1 MSRFS
6 LFLTVGVLAFVGQ
19 SQYGRREQTPPA
31 PPALTP
37 FIDVHTHF
45 DEHDPEGAVRAVLQ
59 AITREKAAKIYLQ
72 IPPFGAD
79 DSMSPMSYDAEVILP
94 ALKTHAGRVG
104 VLGGGG
110 TLNPIIMR
118 SVATG
123 DVGPSVRQTFKDRAE
138 ALLRMGVSGFGEMAA
153 EHFVGATPY
162 ESAPPDHPL
171 YLLLSDIAAEHQ
183 VPIDIHMEAVP
194 NEMPLPVELKS
205 PPNAARLHPNVA
217 AFERL
222 LAHNPRTRIIWAH
235 LGTDNTG
242 FRTPEESRR
251 LLRAHSNLYMEIK
264 SDPRAIGKNPVL
276 VDQNVSP
283 QWLSVLKE
291 FPDRFL
297 IGSDQHYPEDQQPS
311 RWSSVVMILNQL
323 PADLRQKVGLENP
336 QRLFGRLK

>member
-1 MSRFS
+1 MNRLS
-6 LFLTVGVLAFVGQ
+6 LLLAVGVVALLGQ
-19 SQYGRREQTPPA
+19 SPYGHEQTPPA
-31 PPALTP
+31 PPSLTP

-45 DEHDPEGAVRAVLQ
+45 DEHDPQGAVRAVLQ
-59 AITREKAAKIYLQ
+59 ALTRENGTKIYLQ

-79 DSMSPMSYDAEVILP
+79 DPMAYDAEVILP
-94 ALKTHAGRVG
+94 AMKAHADRMG

-118 SVATG
+118 SAATG
-123 DVGPSVRQTFKDRAE
+123 DAGSSVRQTFTDRAE

-162 ESAPPDHPL
+162 EYARPDHPL
-171 YLLLSDIAAEHQ
+171 YLLLSDVAAKHH

-194 NEMPLPVELKS
+194 NEMPLPIELKS
-205 PPNAARLHPNVA
+205 PPNAARLHPNIA

-242 FRTPEESRR
+242 FRTPDESRR

-264 SDPRAIGKNPVL
+264 SDPRAIGKNPIMI
-276 VDQNVSP
+276 DQKVSP
-283 QWLSVLKE
+283 RWLTVFAE

-297 IGSDQHYPEDQQPS
+297 IGSDQHYPEDQQPA
-311 RWSSVVMILNQL
+311 RWSSAVMILNQL
-323 PADLRQKVGLENP
+323 PADLRREIGVENP
-336 QRLFGRLK
+336 QRVFDRLK

>member
-1 MSRFS
+1 MRFS
-6 LFLTVGVLAFVGQ
+6 LLLVVGVVAVPGQ
-19 SQYGRREQTPPA
+19 SQYGHEQTPPT
-31 PPALTP
+31 PPALAP

-59 AITREKAAKIYLQ
+59 AITRENGTKIYLQ
-72 IPPFGAD
+72 IPPFGND
-79 DSMSPMSYDAEVILP
+79 DPMAYDAEVIFP
-94 ALKTHAGRVG
+94 ALKAHADRIG

-123 DVGPSVRQTFKDRAE
+123 DAGPGVRQTFTDRAE

-162 ESAPPDHPL
+162 EYAPPDHPL
-171 YLLLSDIAAEHQ
+171 YLLLSDIAAKHH

-205 PPNAARLHPNVA
+205 PPNAARLHPNIA

-222 LAHNPRTRIIWAH
+222 LEHNPRTRIIWAH

-242 FRTPEESRR
+242 FRTPDESRR

-264 SDPRAIGKNPVL
+264 SDPRAIGKNPVMI
-276 VDQNVSP
+276 DQKVSP
-283 QWLSVLKE
+283 RWLTVFDE

-297 IGSDQHYPEDQQPS
+297 IGSDQHYPEDRQS
-311 RWSSVVMILNQL
+311 ARWSSVVMIFNQL
-323 PADLRQKVGLENP
+323 PARLRQEIGVDNP
-336 QRLFGRLK
+336 QRVFDRLK